1 LAANYLTLRIVFKR
15 EFPGYSML
23 QYLID
28 FAVGFI
34 IGILAGLFGVGGGFL
49 IVPTLVLMGLPIHK
63 AIGTS
68 LACITI
74 SALSSAYTHIRR
86 RAVIYKVVLI
96 KETFSMPFAVVGAY
110 ISSFLPEKILRMV
123 FAVLLLYLAYTLVR
137 ERSRA
142 CRENTVEVNYR
153 RVPVVGI
160 LAGLT
165 SGLLG
170 ISGGI
175 LNVPLFHTYIGL
187 PMRYAV
193 GTSSLSLFFTALA
206 GTIAHYRLGQVS
218 LSTALLLAPG
228 LITGA
233 HFGAKTV
240 HSINPAKIRLG
251 FAILLVLVALKML
264 A

>member
-1 LAANYLTLRIVFKR
+1 MI
-15 EFPGYSML
+15 

-28 FAVGFI
+28 FTVGFI

-49 IVPTLVLMGLPIHK
+49 IVPTLIMMGLPVHT
-63 AIGTS
+63 AVGTS

-74 SALSSAYTHIRR
+74 SSLSSAYTHIRKG
-86 RAVIYKVVLI
+86 AVIYRVVFI
-96 KETFSMPFAVVGAY
+96 KELFSMPFAVIGAY
-110 ISSFLPEKILRMV
+110 FSSFLPGKVLKII
-123 FAVLLLYLAYTLVR
+123 FAFLLVYLSYRLIR
-137 ERSRA
+137 EQNSSCTKNA
-142 CRENTVEVNYR
+142 VDVNYL
-153 RVPVVGI
+153 RVPLVGI

-170 ISGGI
+170 ISGGV

-187 PMRYAV
+187 PMRYSV

-228 LITGA
+228 LIAGA
-233 HFGAKTV
+233 HFGARMV
-240 HSINPAKIRLG
+240 HSINPARLRLG
-251 FAILLVLVALKML
+251 FAAILVLVALKML
-264 A
+264 L